1 VEETAYAPV
10 MDGLAQ
16 QGIFCVTV
24 KMPAHLAILKPNAA
38 DEVRQEFGEVKR
50 WYLAG
55 HSLGGAM
62 AGSYAAKH
70 ESELAGLIFLA
81 AYPTRK
87 LQTLPVLSLYGSEDG
102 VLNMEK
108 YQEAI
113 GLAADCREYVLEGG
127 NHAGFGNYGSQKGD
141 GEAGIT
147 DREQWQETI
156 DYIMDMIRQQQGEK

>member
-1 VEETAYAPV
+1 
-10 MDGLAQ
+10 M
-16 QGIFCVTV
+16 
-24 KMPAHLAILKPNAA
+24 
-38 DEVRQEFGEVKR
+38 RQSMSQSSRDLF
-50 WYLAG
+50 
-55 HSLGGAM
+55 
-62 AGSYAAKH
+62 
-70 ESELAGLIFLA
+70 FLA

-141 GEAGIT
+141 GEAGLRTGSSGRKRSIT
-147 DREQWQETI
+147 SWT
-156 DYIMDMIRQQQGEK
+156 